1 MVYFV
6 TYKLHAR
13 DGKLAKAHDAAL
25 DIQEYMENYQG
36 LRHMTIQTHPS
47 ESLVTLLQEWEG
59 EKSYR
64 TCVSS
69 DDFELLMA
77 KARPHLLENIDIKE
91 YS

>member
-1 MVYFV
+1 M

-13 DGKLAKAHDAAL
+13 DGKLAKANDAAL
-25 DIQEYMENYQG
+25 DIQEYMENYPG
-36 LRHMTIQTHPS
+36 LRHVAIQTHPN
-47 ESLVTLLQEWEG
+47 ESLVTLLQEWDE

-69 DDFELLMA
+69 DDFEMVVT
-77 KARPHLLENIDIKE
+77 KVRPHLLENIDIKE